1 MSGGGIEGAGVG
13 DSGISDFLVDNLGI
27 SSADEVDTSS
37 GSGSGTAKLDFS
49 AAGNSQ
55 YLLFFPLL

>member
-27 SSADEVDTSS
+27 SSEDEVDTSS
-37 GSGSGTAKLDFS
+37 GSGAAELDFS
-49 AAGNSQ
+49 VSGNSQ